1 MNVLGKSPSPMR
13 VAVIAGAVA
22 LLASA
27 VTPVHAAPVRSKTK
41 IAAKTLQPQQV
52 SPAPAPAPAPAPSPA
67 RKTGGGSAG
76 RLSLQWMIG
85 AELRP

>member
-27 VTPVHAAPVRSKTK
+27 VTPVHAAPVRSKAK
-41 IAAKTLQPQQV
+41 IAAKPLQPQQV
-52 SPAPAPAPAPAPSPA
+52 SAAPAPSPA

>member
-41 IAAKTLQPQQV
+41 IAAKPLQPQQV
-52 SPAPAPAPAPAPSPA
+52 SAAPAPSPA

>member
-22 LLASA
+22 WLASA
-27 VTPVHAAPVRSKTK
+27 VTPVHAAAPVRSKAK
-41 IAAKTLQPQQV
+41 IAAKPLQPQQV
-52 SPAPAPAPAPAPSPA
+52 SAAPAPSPA

>member
-41 IAAKTLQPQQV
+41 IAAKPLLPQQV
-52 SPAPAPAPAPAPSPA
+52 SPAPAPSPA

>member
-41 IAAKTLQPQQV
+41 IAAKPLQPQQV
-52 SPAPAPAPAPAPSPA
+52 SPAPAPAPSPA